1 MADNTITQRSVPED
15 STRPQPSAENN
26 QVNRPLNKN
35 NKAIIILVFVLT
47 SLTNSRL
54 TRGFLARVL
63 KIKGTL
69 LGGPWIYRLV
79 YVLVTLHLY
88 PFVILFWGSLF
99 NHRSYFARV
108 VVKRYGKIMPLSLKA
123 KLLAL

>member
-1 MADNTITQRSVPED
+1 MDQNATTRHPVPED
-15 STRPQPSAENN
+15 SARSQEFVENN
-26 QVNRPLNKN
+26 SINRIPKKN
-35 NKAIIILVFVLT
+35 NKGIIILVFVLT

-54 TRGFLARVL
+54 TRAFLAKAL
-63 KIKGTL
+63 KLKGSL
-69 LGGPWIYRLV
+69 LGGPWIYRLA

-99 NHRSYFARV
+99 NHRSYFAQV
-108 VVKRYGKIMPLSLKA
+108 VLKRYGKILPNSIKA